1 MIKETEIAY
10 LAGLFDGEGYVSYKK
25 YPKKR
30 PNNKKPYQTWN
41 IQMEVSMTDKSIIK
55 YMHETLGVGSVNKRP
70 PQKTSMGKKMQW
82 RWRCGYRDA
91 YKVCVLFWP
100 YSHIKLE
107 KIQKII
113 EHYSQGEEAE
123 NVVDL
128 NFYKKSRLQ

>member
-55 YMHETLGVGSVNKRP
+55 
-70 PQKTSMGKKMQW
+70 
-82 RWRCGYRDA
+82 
-91 YKVCVLFWP
+91 
-100 YSHIKLE
+100 
-107 KIQKII
+107 
-113 EHYSQGEEAE
+113 
-123 NVVDL
+123 
-128 NFYKKSRLQ
+128 

>member
-1 MIKETEIAY
+1 MTE
-10 LAGLFDGEGYVSYKK
+10 
-25 YPKKR
+25 R
-30 PNNKKPYQTWN
+30 
-41 IQMEVSMTDKSIIK
+41 SIIHWI
-55 YMHETLGVGSVNKRP
+55 HETLGVGTFAKKP
-70 PQKTSMGKKMQW
+70 PGKGQLGRKMQY

>member
-55 YMHETLGVGSVNKRP
+55 LHCFFCA
-70 PQKTSMGKKMQW
+70 Q
-82 RWRCGYRDA
+82 
-91 YKVCVLFWP
+91 
-100 YSHIKLE
+100 
-107 KIQKII
+107 
-113 EHYSQGEEAE
+113 
-123 NVVDL
+123 
-128 NFYKKSRLQ
+128 SRNAINCNAFFVPSSEMR